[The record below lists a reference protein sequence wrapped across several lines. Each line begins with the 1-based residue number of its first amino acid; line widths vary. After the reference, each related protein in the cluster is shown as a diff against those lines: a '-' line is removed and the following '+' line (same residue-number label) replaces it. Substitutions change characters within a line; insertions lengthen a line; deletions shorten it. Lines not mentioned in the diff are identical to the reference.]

1 LSWTRSSF
9 EIDGLEHTNPIPM
22 ICRIG
27 PFVHSSGINGKD
39 RETGLMPA
47 DIAGQCEQMFRNVR
61 LVLAEADAKPEQ
73 ILKMTFFLPARDLR
87 PHINKHWVELF
98 PDPHSRPARHV
109 HSEPDLT
116 GGMLVQCEF
125 FAIVPES

>member
-1 LSWTRSSF
+1 MTRTSF
-9 EIDGLEHTNPIPM
+9 EVPGLEHNNPIPM

-27 PFVHSSGINGKD
+27 PYMHSSGINGKCP
-39 RETGLMPA
+39 ETGVLPT
-47 DIAGQCEQMFRNVR
+47 DIAAQCAQMFKNVR
-61 LVLAEADAKPEQ
+61 LVLEKAGARPEQ
-73 ILKMTFFLPARDLR
+73 ILKMTFFLPERGLR
-87 PHINKHWVELF
+87 PHINQHWLELF

-125 FAIVPES
+125 FAIVPEN